1 VIADSFDARELI
13 ALIAG
18 ARLFVGNDSGPAHV
32 AAAAGCP
39 CVVIF
44 GATNPVEW
52 RPWQSEHRI
61 VHTNA
66 VFEYYRGDKSAAVSE
81 GRTIA
86 SISVDEVRAAC
97 EELLS
102 PVKS

>member
-1 VIADSFDARELI
+1 
-13 ALIAG
+13 
-18 ARLFVGNDSGPAHV
+18 V

-44 GATNPVEW
+44 GSTNPSDW

-66 VFEYYRGDKSAAVSE
+66 AFEYRRGDKSAAMSE

-86 SISVDEVRAAC
+86 SISVDEVRTAC
-97 EELLS
+97 EELL
-102 PVKS
+102 PRVKS